1 MMLGRSV
8 LSISK
13 NMIHKVYNNKPAILE
28 KKQRQLDH
36 LKNQPKTKKKT
47 NPPTNEHIKL
57 TAIL

>member
-1 MMLGRSV
+1 
-8 LSISK
+8 
-13 NMIHKVYNNKPAILE
+13 MIHKVYNNKPAILE